1 MSTNVLYNILL
12 IRYHLWNIIDLVKYS
27 VNDKGG
33 LFMNKICKEYISDA
47 KKFFPIMGRQ
57 ERHFLRKISG
67 DIEDLIEE
75 ENITSK
81 TELIKKYRKPYE
93 VANNYYCSY
102 IDTDLI
108 VKRIKISKYIKA
120 IIIVFICTLLV
131 ALSAYISFGVQH
143 QIQFS
148 REEMIGKD
156 NFSETISND
165 NDAVKS
171 ENFDELYQ
179 EKNE

>member
-1 MSTNVLYNILL
+1 
-12 IRYHLWNIIDLVKYS
+12 
-27 VNDKGG
+27 
-33 LFMNKICKEYISDA
+33 MNKICKEYISDA

-93 VANNYYCSY
+93 VANNYYCSF

-120 IIIVFICTLLV
+120 FISTLIVIILLSASVSIYFWNDSHETSKREEIIVNHEV
-131 ALSAYISFGVQH
+131 LSTKS
-143 QIQFS
+143 S
-148 REEMIGKD
+148 EEIDIKSD
-156 NFSETISND
+156 NY
-165 NDAVKS
+165 
-171 ENFDELYQ
+171 DELYQ
-179 EKNE
+179 EKNQ

>member
-1 MSTNVLYNILL
+1 
-12 IRYHLWNIIDLVKYS
+12 
-27 VNDKGG
+27 
-33 LFMNKICKEYISDA
+33 MNKICKEYISDA

-93 VANNYYCSY
+93 VANNYYCSF

-120 IIIVFICTLLV
+120 LVSVFIVLLLIV
-131 ALSAYISFGVQH
+131 SSVYITFTVYH
-143 QIQFS
+143 QIQFY
-148 REEMIGKD
+148 REEIVGKE
-156 NFSETISND
+156 NYSGTINND
-165 NDAVKS
+165 SDAVKS
-171 ENFDELYQ
+171 NNFDDLYQ
-179 EKNE
+179 EQ

>member
-1 MSTNVLYNILL
+1 
-12 IRYHLWNIIDLVKYS
+12 
-27 VNDKGG
+27 
-33 LFMNKICKEYISDA
+33 MNKICKEYISDA
-47 KKFFPIMGRQ
+47 RKFFPIMGRQ

-93 VANNYYCSY
+93 VANNYYCSF

-120 IIIVFICTLLV
+120 FISIIIII
-131 ALSAYISFGVQH
+131 ALISSSIALFNYIKVLDTYN
-143 QIQFS
+143 
-148 REEMIGKD
+148 REEIIGKD
-156 NFSETISND
+156 SFSEDINND
-165 NDAVKS
+165 SDAVKS
-171 ENFDELYQ
+171 NNFDDLYQ
-179 EKNE
+179 EQ